1 MAFGEGP
8 LPYVSD
14 DVRITSISV
23 VVGAEASTVSTVS
36 PVVVC
41 HFVKTDP

>member
-23 VVGAEASTVSTVS
+23 VVGGAEASTVSTV
-36 PVVVC
+36 
-41 HFVKTDP
+41 